1 MLNEIKNKI
10 EKSLKSY
17 ILNLDKLYSLNQIS
31 PFLAENIK
39 EFVLREGKRVRPIL
53 FIIGYLAFAKR
64 QTPGL
69 YRSAISIELLH
80 DFMLIHD
87 DIIDKSDTRR
97 GKPSMHKKLNEYLK
111 NYKDIKFSG
120 QDLSIVLG
128 DMLYALAINA
138 FLSIQVKPERKE
150 KALKKFIGAAFY
162 TASGEFLELLYGTKA
177 IELITKT
184 DIYKIYD
191 LKSAYYTFAYPLS
204 IGATLAGAKD
214 SQIKK
219 IFRYGVYLGRAF
231 QIKDDILG
239 IFGDEK
245 RTGKSTL
252 SDLQE
257 AKKTLLIWYAYNHSK
272 ELNKSTIKRILSAAE
287 VKKPDLLKIRKIIST
302 SGALDYAKKEV
313 SNCIK
318 EACDLK
324 ASLKMPNRY
333 KKLLFVY
340 PQHILS
346 L

>member
-10 EKSLKSY
+10 EKNLKSY
-17 ILNLDKLYSLNQIS
+17 ICDLDELYSLNRIS
-31 PFLAENIK
+31 PLLAKNIK
-39 EFVLREGKRVRPIL
+39 EFVLREGKRIRPIL
-53 FIIGYLAFAKR
+53 FVIGYLAFAKR
-64 QTPGL
+64 PAAAL
-69 YRSAISIELLH
+69 YRSAISTELLH

-97 GKPSMHKKLNEYLK
+97 GRPSMHKKLNDFLK
-111 NYKDIKFSG
+111 RYKNVKFSG
-120 QDLSIVLG
+120 QDLSIVIG

-138 FLSIQVKPERKE
+138 FLSIQVKPKFKE
-150 KALKKFIGAAFY
+150 KALKKFLEAAFY
-162 TASGEFLELLYGTKA
+162 TGSGEFLELLYGTKA

-191 LKSAYYTFAYPLS
+191 LKTAYYTFAYPLS

-219 IFRYGVYLGRAF
+219 IFQYGVYLGRAF

-239 IFGDEK
+239 LFGDEK

-257 AKKTLLIWYAYNHSK
+257 AKKTLLIWYAYNHST
-272 ELNKSTIKRILSAAE
+272 ELNKSTIKRILSKE
-287 VKKPDLLKIRKIIST
+287 KVKNLDLLKICKIIST
-302 SGALDYAKKEV
+302 SGALDYSRNEISGFVKKAQALN
-313 SNCIK
+313 SSCLMRK
-318 EACDLK
+318 EFKDFLYNYSQK
-324 ASLKMPNRY
+324 
-333 KKLLFVY
+333 
-340 PQHILS
+340 ILS